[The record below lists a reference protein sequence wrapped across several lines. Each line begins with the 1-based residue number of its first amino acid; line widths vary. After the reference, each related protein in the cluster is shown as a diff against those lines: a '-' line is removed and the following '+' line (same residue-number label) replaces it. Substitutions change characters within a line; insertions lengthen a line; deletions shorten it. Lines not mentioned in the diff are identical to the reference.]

1 MSAILLDWVNRELR
15 LSRAVSNIDAD
26 FSNGFLFGEIL
37 FRFNQQKDFT
47 YHFVDKDTV
56 SCKIDNFCCLE
67 PTFAALQMKVT
78 ATTATAVMNETPG
91 AAAQLLYKL
100 KMALGRIA
108 GAGVTGKQRT
118 QYGGYQLTE
127 GVIPLNNLSHR
138 SPRRAYD
145 EATHVQTEQSMHARG
160 QNQTEVNMVAHLS
173 RFEVERLRQDTKVE
187 EAKERDRAAQA
198 RMVDSIRQSTNEVI
212 AARRDVL
219 QPQPVV
225 HGTGGEMWAA
235 HMDRQ
240 QTARARASRRSA
252 SRSMTASMKRTA
264 RNELVDATTRN
275 ELDRFEANLRAT
287 VSVRREQYHAAPV
300 DQPVE
305 GPARTDALLARP
317 GRTLAVEPEDLT
329 LRTRDAEQQMA
340 QMRRRRAQREK
351 RMKSRA
357 QRRQKFVSTELGW
370 LTEHANA
377 VASEAVLHA
386 QLLHRSQAE
395 QKLDT
400 QLARVE
406 KIKKVTIINR
416 RFRQEQ
422 LQARREIDAK
432 AIVGDEVLR
441 LATMMDEYTARVAL
455 KKQQASEHGAALRW
469 TGDRAVAA
477 DCRAIVLRAVDL
489 ALLVS
494 AERCARHGLAVAGR
508 PTPLS
513 IWEAKTGLGIPFRRR
528 AELGSV
534 FASLPAMQME
544 AMAAPPAGGDGD
556 GFAALFAEAQLAL
569 DARERAAYLAGP
581 TNAEWPIAPN
591 AALGTLVHAVRDKA
605 TPPPRPLRPSGELF
619 GAIQG
624 KLLVAIVGPPTCGQS
639 AQAALL
645 AEQFG
650 LVVVTP
656 TPPPP
661 AAVGEIELD
670 AAPGADGEGDG
681 AADDAAPETAP
692 GGSGVDAIG
701 EGADDDAA
709 AEEGDEAEPEVV
721 PWYDELAAS
730 VASPVDDQGEPIYVE
745 DLDQRMVNEVVRQI
759 KASIA
764 AAAPI
769 SVEAEAE
776 AEPEGEAPAEVT
788 VAEGAVEANAEEE
801 DAAPASEAEADAGG
815 EAAAE
820 ATAEAAAEDTAA
832 SLRRRRCR
840 LRRKK
845 LKRRA
850 PASRAGSL
858 TDSRARCARRG
869 CSSAHCA
876 TTRPSL
882 ARHATSR
889 STAAQRRRR
898 PSRRRR
904 RRATLFLRLRPR
916 ARLWHRSCRRAR

>member
-1 MSAILLDWVNRELR
+1 MDWVNRELR

-56 SCKIDNFCCLE
+56 SSKIDNFCCLE

-100 KMALGRIA
+100 KMALGRVA

-145 EATHVQTEQSMHARG
+145 EATHIQTEQSMHARG

-173 RFEVERLRQDTKVE
+173 RFEVERLRQDAKVE

-225 HGTGGEMWAA
+225 HGTGGDVWAA

-240 QTARARASRRSA
+240 QTARASASRRTA

-264 RNELVDATTRN
+264 RKELVDTTTRN
-275 ELDRFEANLRAT
+275 ELERFEANLRAT

-300 DQPVE
+300 DQPE
-305 GPARTDALLARP
+305 DAPARTDALLARP
-317 GRTLAVEPEDLT
+317 GRTLAVEPEDRT
-329 LRTRDAEQQMA
+329 LRARDAEQQMA

-351 RMKSRA
+351 RTKSRA

-386 QLLHRSQAE
+386 QLLHRSLAE

-441 LATMMDEYTARVAL
+441 LATMKDEYTARVAL
-455 KKQQASEHGAALRW
+455 KTQQASEHSAALRW
-469 TGDRAVAA
+469 TCDRAVAA

-494 AERCARHGLAVAGR
+494 AERSARLGLAVAGR

-513 IWEAKTGLGIPFRRR
+513 IWEAKTGLGMPFHRR

-534 FASLPAMQME
+534 FTSLPATPME
-544 AMAAPPAGGDGD
+544 AMASPSAGGGDD

-569 DARERAAYLAGP
+569 DVRERVAYLAAP
-581 TNAEWPIAPN
+581 TSAEWPIAPN
-591 AALGTLVHAVRDKA
+591 AHGR
-605 TPPPRPLRPSGELF
+605 
-619 GAIQG
+619 
-624 KLLVAIVGPPTCGQS
+624 
-639 AQAALL
+639 
-645 AEQFG
+645 
-650 LVVVTP
+650 
-656 TPPPP
+656 
-661 AAVGEIELD
+661 
-670 AAPGADGEGDG
+670 
-681 AADDAAPETAP
+681 
-692 GGSGVDAIG
+692 
-701 EGADDDAA
+701 
-709 AEEGDEAEPEVV
+709 
-721 PWYDELAAS
+721 
-730 VASPVDDQGEPIYVE
+730 
-745 DLDQRMVNEVVRQI
+745 
-759 KASIA
+759 
-764 AAAPI
+764 
-769 SVEAEAE
+769 
-776 AEPEGEAPAEVT
+776 
-788 VAEGAVEANAEEE
+788 
-801 DAAPASEAEADAGG
+801 
-815 EAAAE
+815 
-820 ATAEAAAEDTAA
+820 
-832 SLRRRRCR
+832 
-840 LRRKK
+840 
-845 LKRRA
+845 
-850 PASRAGSL
+850 
-858 TDSRARCARRG
+858 
-869 CSSAHCA
+869 
-876 TTRPSL
+876 
-882 ARHATSR
+882 
-889 STAAQRRRR
+889 
-898 PSRRRR
+898 
-904 RRATLFLRLRPR
+904 
-916 ARLWHRSCRRAR
+916 